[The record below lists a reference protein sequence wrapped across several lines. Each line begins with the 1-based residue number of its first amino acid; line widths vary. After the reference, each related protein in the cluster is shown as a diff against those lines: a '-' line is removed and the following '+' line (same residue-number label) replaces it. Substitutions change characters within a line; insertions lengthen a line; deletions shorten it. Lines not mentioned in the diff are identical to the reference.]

1 VCERKRNM
9 NYPLM
14 NFPHGH
20 YEGQI
25 FSWIEQSFNP
35 NLKDLERVE
44 HLGLGA
50 QEIQPSN
57 SWKII
62 SEKIK

>member
-1 VCERKRNM
+1 M
-9 NYPLM
+9 NSPLM
-14 NFPHGH
+14 NFIDGH
-20 YEGQI
+20 YKGQI
-25 FSWIEQSFNP
+25 FSWIEQFFDP

-57 SWKII
+57 LWKII
-62 SEKIK
+62 SEKTK